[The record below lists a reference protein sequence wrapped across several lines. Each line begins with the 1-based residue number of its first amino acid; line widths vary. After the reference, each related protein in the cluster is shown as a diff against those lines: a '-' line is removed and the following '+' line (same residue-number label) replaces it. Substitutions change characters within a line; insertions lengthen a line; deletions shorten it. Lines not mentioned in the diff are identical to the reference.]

1 MLLDYFHAGYDTS
14 FHLLSSQYFFQKNYA
29 TVITTRVAEDQA
41 QLAQKMKHTQHR
53 QLQ

>member
-14 FHLLSSQYFFQKNYA
+14 FKKNYA
-29 TVITTRVAEDQA
+29 TVITTRMAEDQA
-41 QLAQKMKHTQHR
+41 QLAQKMKHTQHC